1 MSILAICQTPFFQP
15 QASFFGTG
23 VFLQYNDV
31 LQEGLRRITEEKL
44 QAIEKISQLE
54 VRACLK
60 RDVRIVRL
68 ASCIKRCYRVI
79 LSRNHTVMLRTNA
92 VIINHFMK
100 KLNRN

>member
-1 MSILAICQTPFFQP
+1 MSILTICQTTFFLP

-54 VRACLK
+54 VSGCLK
-60 RDVRIVRL
+60 RNVRIVL
-68 ASCIKRCYRVI
+68 ASCIKRCSRVI